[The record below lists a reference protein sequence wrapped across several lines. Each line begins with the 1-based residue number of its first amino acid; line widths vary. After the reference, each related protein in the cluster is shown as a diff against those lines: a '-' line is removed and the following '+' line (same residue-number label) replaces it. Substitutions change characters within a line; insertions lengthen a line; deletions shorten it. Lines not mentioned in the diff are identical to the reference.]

1 MAGRAA
7 VGRRILTCDDE
18 SRILRALKLVLAPEG
33 YEVLTAAS
41 MEEALDVAALP
52 PVAAA
57 IIDLILPDGN
67 GVELCARL
75 REWSTMPIMPAIG
88 DRRSAR
94 RSRRCAPCAPEP
106 TTT

>member
-7 VGRRILTCDDE
+7 VGRRILACDDE

-41 MEEALDVAALP
+41 MEEALDVAALS
-52 PVAAA
+52 PVDAA